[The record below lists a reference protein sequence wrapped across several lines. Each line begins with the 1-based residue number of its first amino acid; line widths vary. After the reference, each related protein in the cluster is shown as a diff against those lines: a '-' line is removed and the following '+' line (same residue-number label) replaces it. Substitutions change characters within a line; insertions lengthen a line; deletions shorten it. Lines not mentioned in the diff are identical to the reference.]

1 MPELNHLDSF
11 SSYTPSTGSIITL
24 FAEEDGKIV
33 MKAKKSDGTI
43 ETLYG
48 KGASGSE
55 DGDGDVEFF
64 RCASVGGPYTASGY
78 VVSGAGVEAVNGVY
92 LASQWTTEEGSTVY
106 KHATQE
112 YYYIDMWGEKG
123 IVTSPTDYP
132 GDGLYLNPWEEG
144 WSASKSEYEPAPS
157 VAFSE
162 SILMNQDDPKTWTG
176 YKVVQTDNDC
186 TLELD
191 SPYTDVCTHGY
202 EVEASLAPVELTYHH
217 GFRPEVGRVYTKDA
231 SIMLG
236 GIHVGASPSLVFHK
250 SFRTW
255 TDRAETGQLLYPT
268 DFSSY
273 DPEFKLYTTDSGKTI
288 PAVGKG
294 MLSVNNENGLFPT
307 GSNPF
312 TAVLC
317 AAQTGTRRSDATIV
331 LRYGSNNDLFFN
343 FHTEH
348 AQISFNNTNTYIT
361 HEPEITHNRLYHM
374 CVTYDGATVTFY
386 VDGSVVGQADA
397 TLNIKQETPLKI
409 GCDKYDPFAVAD
421 VRIYNRALSA
431 SEVAAL
437 AEEFK

>member
-1 MPELNHLDSF
+1 MPELNNIE
-11 SSYTPSTGSIITL
+11 SYATHTPIHGSIVTY
-24 FAEEDGKIV
+24 FAEEDGKVV

-48 KGASGSE
+48 TDISGS
-55 DGDGDVEFF
+55 GSGGGDVEFY
-64 RCASVGGPYTASGY
+64 RCANVGGPYTTSGY
-78 VVSGAGVEAVNGVY
+78 VVSGAGVEAANGVY

-123 IVTSPTDYP
+123 IVTSPTSYP

-157 VAFSE
+157 VEFNE
-162 SILMNQDDPKTWTG
+162 SILMNQDDPKTWVG
-176 YKVVQTDNDC
+176 YNVIITDN
-186 TLELD
+186 
-191 SPYTDVCTHGY
+191 GY
-202 EVEASLAPVELTYHH
+202 EIDSTPSPLELTYDN
-217 GFRPEVGRVYTKDA
+217 GFRPEVGRVYNKDA

-236 GIHVGASPSLVFHK
+236 GIHLGSADNSLVFHK

-268 DFSSY
+268 NFSVY
-273 DPEFKLYTTDSGKTI
+273 DPEFKSYTTGSGKTI
-288 PAVGKG
+288 PTIGRG

-312 TAVLC
+312 TAVLW
-317 AAQTGTRRSDATIV
+317 AAQTGTRRVDDSVV
-331 LRYGSNNDLFFN
+331 LRYGNNNDLLIS
-343 FHTEH
+343 FHTDH
-348 AQISFNNTNTYIT
+348 AQIAFSNTNIYIT
-361 HEPEITHNRLYHM
+361 LEPEITHNRLYHM